1 MIGLREL
8 VQIKIKGGEEMSQII
23 LKVEGM
29 TCNHCKMRTE
39 KALQGVSG
47 VESVKVDLVSKEA
60 VVTGDAERAK
70 LVKAVEDAGYSVV
83 E

>member
-1 MIGLREL
+1 
-8 VQIKIKGGEEMSQII
+8 MSQTI

-29 TCNHCKMRTE
+29 TCNHCKMRAE

-47 VESVKVDLVSKEA
+47 VESVKVDLAAKEA
-60 VVTGDAERAK
+60 VVTGDAERAQ
-70 LVKAVEDAGYSVV
+70 LVKAIVEAGYSVV

>member
-1 MIGLREL
+1 
-8 VQIKIKGGEEMSQII
+8 MSETI

-29 TCNHCKMRTE
+29 TCNHCKMRAE

-47 VESVKVDLVSKEA
+47 VEGVKVDLTAKEA
-60 VVTGDAERAK
+60 VVTGNAERAE
-70 LVKAVEDAGYSVV
+70 LVKAVVDAGYSVV

>member
-1 MIGLREL
+1 
-8 VQIKIKGGEEMSQII
+8 MSQTI

-29 TCNHCKMRTE
+29 TCNHCKMRAE

-47 VESVKVDLVSKEA
+47 VESVKVDLAAKEA
-60 VVTGDAERAK
+60 VVTGDAERAT
-70 LVKAVEDAGYSVV
+70 LVKAVVDAGYSVV

>member
-1 MIGLREL
+1 
-8 VQIKIKGGEEMSQII
+8 VKKMSQTI

-29 TCNHCKMRTE
+29 TCNHCKMRAE

-47 VESVKVDLVSKEA
+47 VESVKVDLAAKEA
-60 VVTGDAERAK
+60 VVTGDAERAT
-70 LVKAVEDAGYSVV
+70 LVKAVVDAGYSVV

>member
-1 MIGLREL
+1 
-8 VQIKIKGGEEMSQII
+8 MSQTI

-29 TCNHCKMRTE
+29 TCNHCKMTAE

-47 VESVKVDLVSKEA
+47 VESVKVDLAAKEA
-60 VVTGDAERAK
+60 VVTGEAERAT
-70 LVKAVEDAGYSVV
+70 LVKAVVDAGYSVV

>member
-1 MIGLREL
+1 MN
-8 VQIKIKGGEEMSQII
+8 QTI

-39 KALQGVSG
+39 KALHGVSG
-47 VESVKVDLVSKEA
+47 VASVKVDLAAKEA
-60 VVTGDAERAK
+60 VVTGDAERAE
-70 LVKAVEDAGYSVV
+70 LIKAVEDAGYTVV

>member
-1 MIGLREL
+1 
-8 VQIKIKGGEEMSQII
+8 MSQTI

-29 TCNHCKMRTE
+29 MCNHCKMKAE

-47 VESVKVDLVSKEA
+47 VESVKVDLEAKEA
-60 VVTGDAERAK
+60 VITGTAERAN
-70 LVKAVEDAGYSVV
+70 LVKAIVEAGYTVV

>member
-1 MIGLREL
+1 
-8 VQIKIKGGEEMSQII
+8 VKKMSQTI

-29 TCNHCKMRTE
+29 TCNHCKMRAE

-47 VESVKVDLVSKEA
+47 VESVKVDLAAKEA
-60 VVTGDAERAK
+60 VVTGEAERAT
-70 LVKAVEDAGYSVV
+70 LVKAVVDAGYSVV

>member
-1 MIGLREL
+1 
-8 VQIKIKGGEEMSQII
+8 VKKMSQTI

-47 VESVKVDLVSKEA
+47 VESVKVDLAAKEA
-60 VVTGDAERAK
+60 VITGDAERAQ
-70 LVKAVEDAGYSVV
+70 LVKAVVDAGYSVV